1 MLLTLIATRVY
12 GTASQYGSEPR
23 TAPLGSP
30 IVLDNFPST
39 KERAVITLGEEPKW
53 PDREIQMSRAVGAR
67 IFYIGGANPETD
79 LQSIRDTQVVSA
91 LSSPRPDLYAAIDEA
106 FAQGSYREPR
116 RSPYPPYEPFFNWYV
131 TISIE
136 RRVEVDDGKIS
147 DTKYYW
153 LDARTAI
160 ALEREFLA
168 EVGRQIDV
176 LATYTSVVVGASFLD
191 QVVASERIVFSAPGR
206 EPFILPSMSGGK
218 ATIHIREK
226 VDLPLETLDIDLLQ
240 RLLQAGADLSQAAL
254 GRRRSLM
261 RLVSLYLAALGE
273 RDFFKRFLLS
283 FFALELLTN
292 RFYTERFE
300 DVVPH
305 LEMKVSGRPDSIN
318 VPVPRSLVW
327 KPENLNFPLETKF
340 AIVALSL
347 CPYTA
352 VADAEKFGR
361 VNRARND
368 LAHRGSLETDDSLNA
383 DIGDLLER
391 YTASAL
397 RKLLHP

>member
-1 MLLTLIATRVY
+1 
-12 GTASQYGSEPR
+12 
-23 TAPLGSP
+23 
-30 IVLDNFPST
+30 
-39 KERAVITLGEEPKW
+39 
-53 PDREIQMSRAVGAR
+53 
-67 IFYIGGANPETD
+67 
-79 LQSIRDTQVVSA
+79 
-91 LSSPRPDLYAAIDEA
+91 
-106 FAQGSYREPR
+106 
-116 RSPYPPYEPFFNWYV
+116 
-131 TISIE
+131 
-136 RRVEVDDGKIS
+136 
-147 DTKYYW
+147 
-153 LDARTAI
+153 
-160 ALEREFLA
+160 
-168 EVGRQIDV
+168 
-176 LATYTSVVVGASFLD
+176 
-191 QVVASERIVFSAPGR
+191 
-206 EPFILPSMSGGK
+206 MSGGK